1 MFTSV
6 TSIVLCAA
14 GIQPIFVLQKRAIR
28 AIYNLDPKDS
38 LMQKFKEI
46 NILTVASQYIF
57 ENVIVLYVK
66 KNINNF
72 IKIGD
77 VHNINTRNR
86 FNLSAL
92 VTRLHRIRNSFM
104 GQCVR
109 FYNRI
114 PENVREF
121 SITI

>member
-1 MFTSV
+1 MLF
-6 TSIVLCAA
+6 
-14 GIQPIFVLQKRAIR
+14 
-28 AIYNLDPKDS
+28 
-38 LMQKFKEI
+38 M
-46 NILTVASQYIF
+46 
-57 ENVIVLYVK
+57 YVK

-72 IKIGD
+72 TKIGD
-77 VHNINTRNR
+77 FHNINTRNR
-86 FNLSAL
+86 HHFGAP

-121 SITI
+121 SISRFKKNVKRRLCVKGYYQINDFVNDNTPWE